1 MKYPAGDD
9 VQWWTA
15 WSDPRCQHVKDK
27 LWHDPLVPQPL
38 KDATLNYGLKPL
50 EDGKPFDLED
60 SPPYWS
66 DLSTLPMFTFLEKNT
81 DFGLTY
87 IQSPADNL
95 LDIRM
100 SITKDGKTALEYLHH
115 RFTGKPLV
123 LTALLIPH
131 QADWRAA
138 LKEVVDLYPDYF
150 EPVNPK
156 VNGIAGTASYSNATD
171 AIVADAGKYRK
182 MGYRVNWQASFDFPW
197 FGMFIP
203 PVDDEVHWTTF
214 GNRDY
219 CVPMFEKEA
228 RAMKEAG
235 FFTLNYFNVTEV
247 GTRIKYPQ
255 PQSIHVSEQD
265 LWKDANAY
273 LYNKLGDAILML
285 PDKETGEKK
294 PVFSWFGS
302 VAMDPGVASYH
313 DFLLAQ
319 LQRHIDKIP
328 SSFGIC
334 IDRMD
339 WLRFYNPAFD
349 DGVSWYEGKP
359 AQSLLSG
366 WRRLLPKMADMLHN
380 VDRVLYVN
388 NHTKRIDVLKGVD
401 GIYDEHSYY
410 PSSLNSTAFC
420 SLLRPAMGW
429 TLDGNDF
436 NNPDPDSYLQRFL
449 YLGIFPTAPIPGNDH
464 TIRPDSITDRYY
476 LDYGPLFDLLRGRRW
491 VLQPHVLSVNDSAA
505 HANVFALPD
514 AYVVAIAHAKD
525 AAKVSLTLNNL
536 HGVNN
541 ESKIEALY
549 PGDPSSHPLSS
560 AFKDGVLTIDIPVK
574 RGCAM
579 IKIKATT

>member
-1 MKYPAGDD
+1 MKQLLILVAVLLVAGCSNEIKVGSEKCRITLNAKGQITELKCAGTVRTVSSEALLEGAVTEGEVTVKELSGGGREFGRTVKSPDGHKASVTERFMIAGNGGISWTVEIAGLDGEAWSAPVCRTVKYPAGDD

-15 WSDPRCQHVKDK
+15 WSDPRCQHIKDK
-27 LWHDPLVPQPL
+27 SWHDPLVPQPL

-50 EDGKPFDLED
+50 EDGKPFDLAD

-81 DFGLTY
+81 DFGLTF

-95 LDIRM
+95 LDVRM
-100 SITKDGKTALEYLHH
+100 SITKDGKAVLEYLHH

-156 VNGIAGTASYSNATD
+156 VNGIAGAASYSNATD

-182 MGYRVNWQASFDFPW
+182 MGYRVNWQASVDFPW

-247 GTRIKYPQ
+247 GTYIKYPR
-255 PQSIHVSEQD
+255 PQSVDVSEQD

-273 LYNKLGDAILML
+273 LYSKLGDAILML
-285 PDKETGEKK
+285 PDKKTGKMK
-294 PVFSWFGS
+294 PVFSWCGS
-302 VAMDPGVASYH
+302 VVTDPGVASYH

-339 WLRFYNPAFD
+339 WLRLYNPAFD

-366 WRRLLPKMADMLHN
+366 WRR
-380 VDRVLYVN
+380 
-388 NHTKRIDVLKGVD
+388 
-401 GIYDEHSYY
+401 
-410 PSSLNSTAFC
+410 
-420 SLLRPAMGW
+420 
-429 TLDGNDF
+429 
-436 NNPDPDSYLQRFL
+436 
-449 YLGIFPTAPIPGNDH
+449 
-464 TIRPDSITDRYY
+464 
-476 LDYGPLFDLLRGRRW
+476 
-491 VLQPHVLSVNDSAA
+491 
-505 HANVFALPD
+505 
-514 AYVVAIAHAKD
+514 
-525 AAKVSLTLNNL
+525 
-536 HGVNN
+536 
-541 ESKIEALY
+541 
-549 PGDPSSHPLSS
+549 
-560 AFKDGVLTIDIPVK
+560 
-574 RGCAM
+574 
-579 IKIKATT
+579 